1 MNKDKKLVLRLT
13 QYELEKLKEFA
24 NHKDVTMSHVLREYI
39 RRLPKPPSV
48 ETPIA
53 WGNEREGG
61 RGIRLIV
68 QS

>member
-53 WGNEREGG
+53 
-61 RGIRLIV
+61 
-68 QS
+68 